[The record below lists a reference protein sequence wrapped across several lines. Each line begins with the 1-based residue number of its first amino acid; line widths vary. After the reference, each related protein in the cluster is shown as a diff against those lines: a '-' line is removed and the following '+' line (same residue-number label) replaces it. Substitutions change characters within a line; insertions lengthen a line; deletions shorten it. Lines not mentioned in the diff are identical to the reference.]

1 MGQEGSGPSVRQR
14 RPDVFKEV
22 RLEHQAGRQLGR
34 PSPFIVDKRNT
45 PLSYKINIGDRILPS
60 VHIPLL
66 KAYTPRQEGPKVQRV
81 TLVLEP
87 DTVTDQL
94 DDQYAEAKVTG
105 SVVTD
110 SREKDIRSWEE
121 DYKDI
126 LTK

>member
-1 MGQEGSGPSVRQR
+1 M
-14 RPDVFKEV
+14 
-22 RLEHQAGRQLGR
+22 
-34 PSPFIVDKRNT
+34 
-45 PLSYKINIGDRILPS
+45 
-60 VHIPLL
+60 HIQLL

-81 TLVLEP
+81 TSVLEP

-105 SVVTD
+105 SIVTD

-126 LTK
+126 LAKEPGLTKLKQFKIDTGNHAPIH